1 MSKKDYELYD
11 PKRFKVQLE
20 EQGFSK
26 QRNIG
31 LSLPLSIFYSF
42 IDVLSEELRQYL
54 LALQTHKNETLNKLK
69 DGGLVTKHGI
79 LKHKIFKR
87 LFIIDR
93 MLKTPHFQ
101 EIYNQQWK
109 TFKLK
114 TFNPFVKPG
123 SVEDFQQRYYAI
135 FEILLFL
142 MMNEGVVPYPDE
154 VKRFCD
160 KYRSMHTKKY
170 LKKSGTFLKDMVRIQ
185 KEKRQVK

>member
-26 QRNIG
+26 QRNID

-79 LKHKIFKR
+79 LKYKIFKR
-87 LFIIDR
+87 LF
-93 MLKTPHFQ
+93 L
-101 EIYNQQWK
+101 N
-109 TFKLK
+109 
-114 TFNPFVKPG
+114 
-123 SVEDFQQRYYAI
+123 
-135 FEILLFL
+135 
-142 MMNEGVVPYPDE
+142 
-154 VKRFCD
+154 
-160 KYRSMHTKKY
+160 YR
-170 LKKSGTFLKDMVRIQ
+170 R
-185 KEKRQVK
+185 